1 MVRQRGVARVWHV
14 SGTSIAVFVA
24 LSLAPMTGG
33 LARAQTLEVTPGGA
47 IGLGNRG
54 WSASEPN
61 RATSANELEFSARA
75 GAASDY
81 IYRGTTLSDHGPA
94 AGAAVE
100 ARFGA
105 LYAGTTV
112 ATVKLPTQPVAE
124 FTFAAG
130 IRPKIATIDFDFG
143 VTYFA
148 YPGERLPGETGIN
161 YWEAVVRGDRSIGE
175 QVRVAAGYA
184 YSPNVSNT
192 GAWSQYVAAGVGYD
206 VPGRLLPPNLGV
218 SFTTAAGYSWF
229 GNQAPTLGGFPLPA
243 YLNWQA
249 GVTFTHKAFNLDL
262 RYYDT
267 NLSKENCFVFTG
279 DPNARPGGRVDPVT
293 NPAGLALEL
302 VRRDVRRQGLVCVL
316 DNWLVCGFRLEFAS
330 RVVHAHSRNLGKR
343 PGNGVVVDDFQAESN
358 ILRHDGRRA
367 SCGKLQAIALLLP
380 GLDCAG
386 AGSSHDPVAIDDE
399 T

>member
-1 MVRQRGVARVWHV
+1 
-14 SGTSIAVFVA
+14 
-24 LSLAPMTGG
+24 LSLVPVAGG
-33 LARAQTLEVTPGGA
+33 LARAQTLDVSPGGA

-54 WSASEPN
+54 WSASDPS
-61 RATSANELEFSARA
+61 RATSANQLEFSARA

-94 AGAAVE
+94 AGAALE
-100 ARFGA
+100 ATYGA

-112 ATVKLPTQPVAE
+112 ATVKLPTQPLAE
-124 FTFAAG
+124 FTFATG

-148 YPGERLPGETGIN
+148 YPGERLPGAAGIN
-161 YWEAVVRGDRSIGE
+161 YWEAVVRGDRKIGE
-175 QVRVAAGYA
+175 QFRVAAGYA
-184 YSPNVSNT
+184 YSPDVSNT

-218 SFTTAAGYSWF
+218 SFTSAAGYSWF
-229 GNQAPTLGGFPLPA
+229 GNQSPSLGGFPLPT

-279 DPNARPGGRVDPVT
+279 DPNARLGGRIDPVT
-293 NPAGLALEL
+293 NPAGLTS
-302 VRRDVRRQGLVCVL
+302 
-316 DNWLVCGFRLEFAS
+316 NWCGATFVAKAWFA
-330 RVVHAHSRNLGKR
+330 
-343 PGNGVVVDDFQAESN
+343 F
-358 ILRHDGRRA
+358 
-367 SCGKLQAIALLLP
+367 
-380 GLDCAG
+380 
-386 AGSSHDPVAIDDE
+386 
-399 T
+399 